1 MNETLLIITGFMT
14 FLLFL
19 VQRSERKARR
29 LVLILAA
36 AIFVAIHQV
45 MLSRGDASV
54 AWQGLVIAIV
64 LNGLFWFLIGRYN
77 PPGSSDDI
85 QVLGMDD

>member
-29 LVLILAA
+29 LVLFLAA
-36 AIFVAIHQV
+36 AVFVAIHQV
-45 MLSRGDASV
+45 VLSRGDASV
-54 AWQGLVIAIV
+54 AWQGLAIALV
-64 LNGLFWFLIGRYN
+64 LNGIFWFVIGRYN